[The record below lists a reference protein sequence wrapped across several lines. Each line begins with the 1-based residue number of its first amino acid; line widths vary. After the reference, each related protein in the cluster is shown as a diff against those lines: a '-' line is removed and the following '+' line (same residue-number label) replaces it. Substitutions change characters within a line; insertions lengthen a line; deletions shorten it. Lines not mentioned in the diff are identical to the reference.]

1 MDSQT
6 QMKQAVADAAI
17 REVKSDM
24 ILGLGSGSTAALMI
38 KSLAD
43 EMRSGKLQNIRGVAT
58 SFQSEVLALELD
70 IPLIDLASVSQ
81 IDLAIDGAD
90 EVDPGFQLIKGGGAC
105 HVREKLVASKA
116 NQLLIVVDETKLV
129 QNLNQSF
136 PLPVEVL
143 PNAWKQVQ
151 EVISEMNGSSSL
163 RMAIKKAG
171 PVVTD
176 QGNLILDVLF
186 NDGIKNP
193 KDIEMK
199 INNITG
205 VLENGLFVDLTDKVL
220 VGKIENN
227 TPVVY
232 SPTRTSYSSNL
243 ICTELAWLCKPS
255 LLARLIISR
264 LLTFKLSSLNS
275 IIEVFFIKVST
286 PKEPLNLEFP
296 DVGKV

>member
-6 QMKQAVADAAI
+6 QMKQIVADAAI
-17 REVKSDM
+17 KEVKSDM

-38 KSLAD
+38 KSLAN
-43 EMRSGKLQNIRGVAT
+43 EISSGKLQNIRGVAT
-58 SFQSEVLALELD
+58 CFQSEVLALELN
-70 IPLIDLASVSQ
+70 IPLIDLASVSK

-129 QNLNQSF
+129 QNLNKSF
-136 PLPVEVL
+136 PLPIEVL

-151 EVISEMNGSSSL
+151 DVILEINGNSTL
-163 RMAIKKAG
+163 RMAKKKAG

-186 NDGIKNP
+186 NDGISDP
-193 KDIEMK
+193 KDIEMS
-199 INNITG
+199 INNIPG

-220 VGKIENN
+220 VGKIENKI
-227 TPVVY
+227 PIVY
-232 SPTRTSYSSNL
+232 SP
-243 ICTELAWLCKPS
+243 P
-255 LLARLIISR
+255 
-264 LLTFKLSSLNS
+264 
-275 IIEVFFIKVST
+275 KVS
-286 PKEPLNLEFP
+286 
-296 DVGKV
+296 

>member
-1 MDSQT
+1 
-6 QMKQAVADAAI
+6 MKQIVADAAI
-17 REVKSDM
+17 KEVESDM

-38 KSLAD
+38 KSLAEEIRD
-43 EMRSGKLQNIRGVAT
+43 GNLQNIKGVAT

-116 NQLLIVVDETKLV
+116 NKLLIVVDETKLV

-151 EVISEMNGSSSL
+151 EVISEMNGKSNL
-163 RMAIKKAG
+163 RMATKKAG

-186 NDGIKNP
+186 NNGIKNP
-193 KDIEMK
+193 KDVEMK
-199 INNITG
+199 LNNIPG

-220 VGKIENN
+220 VGKIENSI
-227 TPVVY
+227 PVVF
-232 SPTRTSYSSNL
+232 SPS
-243 ICTELAWLCKPS
+243 
-255 LLARLIISR
+255 
-264 LLTFKLSSLNS
+264 
-275 IIEVFFIKVST
+275 KV
-286 PKEPLNLEFP
+286 
-296 DVGKV
+296 G

>member
-1 MDSQT
+1 LDSQA
-6 QMKQAVADAAI
+6 QMKQVVADAAI

-43 EMRSGKLQNIRGVAT
+43 EIRSGKLQNIRGVAT

-90 EVDPGFQLIKGGGAC
+90 EVDPRFQLIKGGGAC
-105 HVREKLVASKA
+105 HVREKLVAFNA
-116 NQLLIVVDETKLV
+116 NKLLIVVDETKLV
-129 QNLNQSF
+129 KNLNQSF

-143 PNAWKQVQ
+143 PNAWKQV
-151 EVISEMNGSSSL
+151 EEIISEMNGSSTL
-163 RMAIKKAG
+163 RMATKKAG

-199 INNITG
+199 INNIPG

-220 VGKIENN
+220 VGKIEDNI
-227 TPVVY
+227 PMVY
-232 SPTRTSYSSNL
+232 SL
-243 ICTELAWLCKPS
+243 
-255 LLARLIISR
+255 SR
-264 LLTFKLSSLNS
+264 AS
-275 IIEVFFIKVST
+275 
-286 PKEPLNLEFP
+286 
-296 DVGKV
+296 

>member
-6 QMKQAVADAAI
+6 QMKQVVADAAI

-38 KSLAD
+38 KSLA
-43 EMRSGKLQNIRGVAT
+43 EKIRSGKLQNIKGVAT

-70 IPLIDLASVSQ
+70 IPLIDLSSVSR

-116 NQLLIVVDETKLV
+116 DKLLIVVDETKLV

-151 EVISEMNGSSSL
+151 DIISEMNASSSL
-163 RMAIKKAG
+163 RMATKKAG

-193 KDIEMK
+193 KDIDCLLY
-199 INNITG
+199 TSPSPR
-205 VLENGLFVDLTDKVL
+205 DKRQSRM
-220 VGKIENN
+220 
-227 TPVVY
+227 P
-232 SPTRTSYSSNL
+232 SS
-243 ICTELAWLCKPS
+243 A
-255 LLARLIISR
+255 
-264 LLTFKLSSLNS
+264 
-275 IIEVFFIKVST
+275 
-286 PKEPLNLEFP
+286 
-296 DVGKV
+296 

>member
-1 MDSQT
+1 
-6 QMKQAVADAAI
+6 MKQIVADAAI
-17 REVKSDM
+17 KEVKSDM
-24 ILGLGSGSTAALMI
+24 VLGLGSGSTAALMI
-38 KSLAD
+38 KSLAS
-43 EMRSGKLQNIRGVAT
+43 EIRSGKLTNIRGVAT

-116 NQLLIVVDETKLV
+116 NKLLIVVDETKLV
-129 QNLNQSF
+129 QNLNKSF

-151 EVISEMNGSSSL
+151 EVISEMNGNSTL
-163 RMAIKKAG
+163 RMAVKKAG

-186 NDGIKNP
+186 NDGIQNP
-193 KDIEMK
+193 KEVEMS
-199 INNITG
+199 INNIPG
-205 VLENGLFVDLTDKVL
+205 VLENGLFINLTDKVL
-220 VGKIENN
+220 VGRIENN

-232 SPTRTSYSSNL
+232 SPQ
-243 ICTELAWLCKPS
+243 K
-255 LLARLIISR
+255 
-264 LLTFKLSSLNS
+264 
-275 IIEVFFIKVST
+275 VF
-286 PKEPLNLEFP
+286 
-296 DVGKV
+296 

>member
-1 MDSQT
+1 
-6 QMKQAVADAAI
+6 MKQIVAEAAI
-17 REVKSDM
+17 KEVKSDM
-24 ILGLGSGSTAALMI
+24 IIGLGSGSTAALMI

-43 EMRSGKLQNIRGVAT
+43 AIRSGKLKNIRGVAT

-105 HVREKLVASKA
+105 HVREKLVAYKSHK
-116 NQLLIVVDETKLV
+116 LLIVVDDTKLV

-151 EVISEMNGSSSL
+151 EVISEMNGISTL
-163 RMAIKKAG
+163 RMATKKAG
-171 PVVTD
+171 PIVTD

-186 NDGIKNP
+186 KDGIKNP
-193 KDIEMK
+193 KDVEMSL
-199 INNITG
+199 NNIPG

-220 VGKIENN
+220 VGKIENSI
-227 TPVVY
+227 PVVY
-232 SPTRTSYSSNL
+232 SP
-243 ICTELAWLCKPS
+243 P
-255 LLARLIISR
+255 
-264 LLTFKLSSLNS
+264 
-275 IIEVFFIKVST
+275 KVS
-286 PKEPLNLEFP
+286 
-296 DVGKV
+296 

>member
-1 MDSQT
+1 
-6 QMKQAVADAAI
+6 MKQIVANAAI
-17 REVKSDM
+17 KEVKSDM
-24 ILGLGSGSTAALMI
+24 IIGLGSGSTAALMI
-38 KSLAD
+38 KSLAS
-43 EMRSGKLQNIRGVAT
+43 EIRSGKLKNIRGVAT

-116 NQLLIVVDETKLV
+116 NHLLIVVDETKIV
-129 QNLNQSF
+129 QNLNRSF

-151 EVISEMNGSSSL
+151 EVLSKMKGDSTL
-163 RMAIKKAG
+163 RMANKKAG

-176 QGNLILDVLF
+176 QGNLILDVFF
-186 NDGIKNP
+186 NEGIKKP
-193 KDIEMK
+193 KEIEMS
-199 INNITG
+199 INNIPG

-227 TPVVY
+227 IPVVY
-232 SPTRTSYSSNL
+232 SPS
-243 ICTELAWLCKPS
+243 
-255 LLARLIISR
+255 
-264 LLTFKLSSLNS
+264 
-275 IIEVFFIKVST
+275 KV
-286 PKEPLNLEFP
+286 
-296 DVGKV
+296 G

>member
-6 QMKQAVADAAI
+6 QMKQIVADAAVK
-17 REVKSDM
+17 EVKSEM

-38 KSLAD
+38 KRLAD
-43 EMRSGKLQNIRGVAT
+43 EIRSGKLQNIRGVAT
-58 SFQSEVLALELD
+58 SFQSEVLALQLD

-116 NQLLIVVDETKLV
+116 NRLLIVVDETKLV
-129 QNLNQSF
+129 QNLNKSF

-151 EVISEMNGSSSL
+151 DVISEMNGRSTL
-163 RMAIKKAG
+163 RMATKKAG

-176 QGNLILDVLF
+176 QGNLILDVFF

-193 KDIEMK
+193 KDIEMS
-199 INNITG
+199 INNIPG
-205 VLENGLFVDLTDKVL
+205 VLENGLFVNLTDKVL

-227 TPVVY
+227 KTFVY
-232 SPTRTSYSSNL
+232 SPS
-243 ICTELAWLCKPS
+243 
-255 LLARLIISR
+255 
-264 LLTFKLSSLNS
+264 
-275 IIEVFFIKVST
+275 KV
-286 PKEPLNLEFP
+286 
-296 DVGKV
+296 D

>member
-1 MDSQT
+1 
-6 QMKQAVADAAI
+6 MKQIVADAAVK
-17 REVKSDM
+17 EVKSEM

-38 KSLAD
+38 KRLAD
-43 EMRSGKLQNIRGVAT
+43 EIRSGKLQNIRGVAT
-58 SFQSEVLALELD
+58 SFQSEVLALQLD

-116 NQLLIVVDETKLV
+116 NRLLIVVDETKLV
-129 QNLNQSF
+129 QNLNKSF

-151 EVISEMNGSSSL
+151 DVISEMNGRSTL
-163 RMAIKKAG
+163 RMATKKAG

-176 QGNLILDVLF
+176 QGNLILDVFF

-193 KDIEMK
+193 KDIEMS
-199 INNITG
+199 INNIPG
-205 VLENGLFVDLTDKVL
+205 VLENGLFVNLTDKVL

-227 TPVVY
+227 KTFVY
-232 SPTRTSYSSNL
+232 SPS
-243 ICTELAWLCKPS
+243 
-255 LLARLIISR
+255 
-264 LLTFKLSSLNS
+264 
-275 IIEVFFIKVST
+275 KV
-286 PKEPLNLEFP
+286 
-296 DVGKV
+296 D

>member
-1 MDSQT
+1 
-6 QMKQAVADAAI
+6 MKQVVADAAI

-38 KSLAD
+38 KRLAD
-43 EMRSGKLQNIRGVAT
+43 EIRSEKLQNIRGVAT

-116 NQLLIVVDETKLV
+116 NRLLIVVDETKIV
-129 QNLNQSF
+129 KNLNRSF

-151 EVISEMNGSSSL
+151 EVLSKMKSNSTL
-163 RMAIKKAG
+163 RMANKKAG

-176 QGNLILDVLF
+176 QGNLILDVF
-186 NDGIKNP
+186 FDEGIKKP
-193 KDIEMK
+193 KEIEMS
-199 INNITG
+199 INNIPG

-227 TPVVY
+227 IPVVY
-232 SPTRTSYSSNL
+232 SPS
-243 ICTELAWLCKPS
+243 
-255 LLARLIISR
+255 
-264 LLTFKLSSLNS
+264 
-275 IIEVFFIKVST
+275 KV
-286 PKEPLNLEFP
+286 
-296 DVGKV
+296 G

>member
-1 MDSQT
+1 
-6 QMKQAVADAAI
+6 MKKIVADAAI
-17 REVKSDM
+17 KEVQSDM

-38 KSLAD
+38 RSLAD
-43 EMRSGKLQNIRGVAT
+43 EIRAGTLKNIRGVAT

-105 HVREKLVASKA
+105 HVREKLVAAKA
-116 NQLLIVVDETKLV
+116 NKLLIVVDETKLV
-129 QNLNQSF
+129 LNLNKSF

-151 EVISEMNGSSSL
+151 EVISTMNGKSTL
-163 RMAIKKAG
+163 RMANKKAG

-186 NDGIKNP
+186 NDGIQNP
-193 KDIEMK
+193 KLTEMS
-199 INNITG
+199 INNIPG

-220 VGKIENN
+220 VGKIENRI
-227 TPVVY
+227 PSVY
-232 SPTRTSYSSNL
+232 SPS
-243 ICTELAWLCKPS
+243 K
-255 LLARLIISR
+255 
-264 LLTFKLSSLNS
+264 
-275 IIEVFFIKVST
+275 
-286 PKEPLNLEFP
+286 
-296 DVGKV
+296 GG

>member
-1 MDSQT
+1 
-6 QMKQAVADAAI
+6 MKQIVADSAI
-17 REVKSDM
+17 KEVKSDM

-43 EMRSGKLQNIRGVAT
+43 EIRLGKLQNITGVAT
-58 SFQSEVLALELD
+58 SFQSEVLARELD
-70 IPLIDLASVSQ
+70 IPLIVLASVSQ

-90 EVDPGFQLIKGGGAC
+90 EVDPRFQLIKGGGAC

-116 NQLLIVVDETKLV
+116 NYLLIVVDETKLV

-143 PNAWKQVQ
+143 PNAWKQV
-151 EVISEMNGSSSL
+151 EEIISEMKGSSTL
-163 RMAIKKAG
+163 RMATKKAG

-176 QGNLILDVLF
+176 QGNLVLDVLF

-193 KDIEMK
+193 KDIEMQ
-199 INNITG
+199 INNIPG
-205 VLENGLFVDLTDKVL
+205 VLENGLCVDLTDKVL

-232 SPTRTSYSSNL
+232 SP
-243 ICTELAWLCKPS
+243 
-255 LLARLIISR
+255 SR
-264 LLTFKLSSLNS
+264 A
-275 IIEVFFIKVST
+275 I
-286 PKEPLNLEFP
+286 
-296 DVGKV
+296 

>member
-1 MDSQT
+1 
-6 QMKQAVADAAI
+6 MKQIVADAAI
-17 REVKSDM
+17 KEVESEM

-43 EMRSGKLQNIRGVAT
+43 EIHSGKLKHIRGVAT
-58 SFQSEVLALELD
+58 SFQSEVLALELE
-70 IPLIDLASVSQ
+70 IPLIDLAWVSR

-90 EVDPGFQLIKGGGAC
+90 EVDPAFQLIKGGGAC

-116 NQLLIVVDETKLV
+116 EKLLIVVDESKMV
-129 QNLNQSF
+129 QNLNKTF

-143 PNAWKQVQ
+143 PNAWKQIKDM
-151 EVISEMNGSSSL
+151 ISEMDGCSTL
-163 RMAIKKAG
+163 RMAKKKAG

-193 KDIEMK
+193 KDIERS
-199 INNITG
+199 INNIPG
-205 VLENGLFVDLTDKVL
+205 VLENGLFVDITDKVL

-232 SPTRTSYSSNL
+232 SPS
-243 ICTELAWLCKPS
+243 
-255 LLARLIISR
+255 
-264 LLTFKLSSLNS
+264 
-275 IIEVFFIKVST
+275 KVC
-286 PKEPLNLEFP
+286 
-296 DVGKV
+296 

>member
-6 QMKQAVADAAI
+6 KMKQVVADAAI
-17 REVKSDM
+17 REVKSGM

-43 EMRSGKLQNIRGVAT
+43 EIRLGKLQNIRGVAT

-116 NQLLIVVDETKLV
+116 DKLLIVVDETKLV
-129 QNLNQSF
+129 QNLNLSF
-136 PLPVEVL
+136 ALPVEVL

-151 EVISEMNGSSSL
+151 EVISEMNGNSSL
-163 RMAIKKAG
+163 RMATKKAG

-176 QGNLILDVLF
+176 QGNLILDVFF
-186 NDGIKNP
+186 NNGIKNP
-193 KDIEMK
+193 KDIEMT
-199 INNITG
+199 INNIPG

-227 TPVVY
+227 SPVVY
-232 SPTRTSYSSNL
+232 SP
-243 ICTELAWLCKPS
+243 
-255 LLARLIISR
+255 SR
-264 LLTFKLSSLNS
+264 
-275 IIEVFFIKVST
+275 ST
-286 PKEPLNLEFP
+286 
-296 DVGKV
+296 